1 MSETPEIPSQPEGME
16 APTTT
21 PLFEVS
27 DASLPGD
34 GIPNHEASREKRG
47 PFGKRAPKEPT
58 APRTRVA
65 RSKPAIPKRKGQFVQ
80 PLTNMYTSVGIMLM
94 PFDSV
99 CANAVIQ
106 SAEDC
111 AKALD
116 DLAYQNDAVRRV
128 IYGLVQTSA
137 VGVVI
142 AAHAPILMAIMIHH
156 VPSVQRT
163 LGKMGE
169 QMAENVEAQMRAA
182 QPPAGES
189 DAA

>member
-1 MSETPEIPSQPEGME
+1 MSETPEVPPVEDAE
-16 APTTT
+16 PNNTV

-34 GIPNHEASREKRG
+34 GIPNHEASKEKRG
-47 PFGKRAPKEPT
+47 PFGKRAQKEPT

-65 RSKPAIPKRKGQFVQ
+65 RKPAIPKRKGQFVQ

-128 IYGLVQTSA
+128 IYGLVQTST

-142 AAHAPILMAIMIHH
+142 AAHAPIIMAIMIHH
-156 VPSVQRT
+156 VPSVQKT

-182 QPPAGES
+182 QPPTGES